1 MSTDVAAEK
10 PRPREKTPLGPLLF
24 KIVLVLVVIVGALA
38 AYVSTKPNEFRVERS
53 KVIAASPE
61 AVFDHVNDFH
71 KWEAW
76 SPWAKLDPKAKN
88 TFDGPAFGKGAKF
101 QWVGNDKVGEGA
113 MTIVDS
119 QPSDRL
125 QIRLDF
131 EKPMKDTSTVDFV
144 FEPAGE
150 QTKVTWAMSGRY
162 QNFVGKAFCT
172 LMNMQKMIGDKFDEG
187 LESMKKVVEAEGK
200 SS

>member
-1 MSTDVAAEK
+1 MSTDIAAQNPNAVAKK
-10 PRPREKTPLGPLLF
+10 PVGSLLF
-24 KIVLVLVVIVGALA
+24 KILLALIVIVGALA

-53 KVIAASPE
+53 ATIAASPE
-61 AVFDHVNDFH
+61 AVFEHVNDFR

-88 TFDGPAFGKGAKF
+88 SFEGMESGKGAVFK
-101 QWVGNDKVGEGA
+101 WDGNDKVGEGA

-119 QPSDRL
+119 VPPDHL

-131 EKPMKDTSTVDFV
+131 EKPMKDTSTVDFTFQPV
-144 FEPAGE
+144 GDE
-150 QTKVTWAMSGRY
+150 TKVTWAMSGRY
-162 QNFVGKAFCT
+162 QNFAGKAFCT
-172 LMNMQKMIGDKFDEG
+172 LFNMQKMIGDKFDEG
-187 LESMKKVVEAEGK
+187 LAAMKKTVEGEGK

>member
-24 KIVLVLVVIVGALA
+24 KIVLVLLAIVGALA
-38 AYVSTKPNEFRVERS
+38 GYVSTKPNEFRVERS
-53 KVIAASPE
+53 AVIAASPE

-76 SPWAKLDPKAKN
+76 SPWAKLDPKAQN

-101 QWVGNDKVGEGA
+101 KWVGNDKVGEGA
-113 MTIVDS
+113 MTIVES
-119 QPSDRL
+119 VPPDRL

-131 EKPMKDTSTVDFV
+131 EKPMKDTSTVDFL
-144 FEPAGE
+144 FEPSGG
-150 QTKVTWAMSGRY
+150 QTKVTWVMSGRY

-187 LESMKKVVEAEGK
+187 LASMKKVVEGEGK